1 VQISLLMLSE
11 SPVFAVLI
19 LKLNVL
25 EPTLF
30 LAFFQTNV
38 LARFKPVAQFCLL

>member
-1 VQISLLMLSE
+1 VINLSERVQISLLMLSE

-25 EPTLF
+25 YSIWILF
-30 LAFFQTNV
+30 LFQ
-38 LARFKPVAQFCLL
+38 